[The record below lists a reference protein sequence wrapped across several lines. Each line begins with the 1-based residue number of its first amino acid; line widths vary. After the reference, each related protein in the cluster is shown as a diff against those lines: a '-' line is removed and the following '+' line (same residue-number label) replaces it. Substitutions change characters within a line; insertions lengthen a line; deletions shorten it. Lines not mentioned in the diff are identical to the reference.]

1 MENSPL
7 TSSNADFWKRKLAA
21 FLHDTPTKCLNIREH
36 SLKSIE
42 AMRRAGFTED
52 DIARYDPETKRSDR
66 YDHEAD
72 WAAAAADRYP
82 FPDSRASGLAC
93 AFDGH
98 RNKFH
103 HPLDGRH
110 QLGFSPIQSDDLG
123 TETEQVCQPLLET
136 GESADPDFWRDR
148 FFAHWRL
155 WCRDAREKD
164 HRLAFLPADTRLPDH
179 TIWNHMQV
187 VSALAG
193 TNTAG
198 GPAFLRLHLGGVQEF
213 IAQARNT
220 RDLWSGSYLLSWLM
234 VAGLKDLT
242 SRIGPDAVI
251 FPNLLGQPL
260 FDLQWRDEIWNELR
274 AQANANSVWSGNDD
288 GNGQRSGL
296 DAGPTAQ
303 LTPNF
308 PNVFLA
314 LVPANHAAAL
324 GQSTADAIRA
334 ELKSIAACVWNHA
347 LQASI
352 VTPADALR
360 YDDQIARFLNIS
372 WQAEPW
378 PADLAAACELA
389 KNAPT
394 GSPLATAADRVAAI
408 RTMAENDLPPT
419 HRDWRY
425 YTDDTKTKLNNTG
438 LAWSILLA
446 HQQAQ
451 LDAVR
456 QTRAFAPSAEGG
468 WTIGSHNTKD
478 ALIGR
483 DEALI
488 GGAELH
494 ARCSAAG
501 GGWSR
506 LFKKNDP
513 VGALTLLKRTW
524 HIAYLE
530 DVWQFPRDAF
540 KMPNTRGIAAHD
552 PLSDSDTEDDVED
565 IPPSEKYFAVLAL
578 DGDEIG
584 KWVSGAKTPP
594 IADQLAH
601 YADGSGNL
609 TEGSL
614 PYFRRQDFNPNQRD
628 GMATFLASRRAL
640 SPSYHLQ
647 FSEALS
653 SFALHCARPIVEAFD
668 GRLIYAGGD
677 DIVALLPADSAL
689 RCAEALRAAFQGSS
703 RLPQL
708 LAASPRPPA
717 FTFTSPAPGFL
728 ARNDSCDQHQRG
740 TPIPFI
746 VPGPAAE
753 VSVGIAIAHFKAPLQ
768 DVVREAQNAEKR
780 AKAPLA
786 KNGLNRAAVSLRL
799 MKRSGEILDWGSK
812 WDGGGLALY
821 HAIAH
826 ALDQEQLTGKFPHR
840 LCEILSPFI
849 NETQAV
855 TDLDDFPVAEVIRRE
870 FARLLGQHEDTKW
883 DATSAAPLS
892 KALEAYLATLAKRS
906 ASAAAHDLT
915 ALCTAV
921 AFAHRTR

>member
-1 MENSPL
+1 MENSSL

-164 HRLAFLPADTRLPDH
+164 HRLAFLPADTRLPD
-179 TIWNHMQV
+179 
-187 VSALAG
+187 
-193 TNTAG
+193 
-198 GPAFLRLHLGGVQEF
+198 
-213 IAQARNT
+213 
-220 RDLWSGSYLLSWLM
+220 
-234 VAGLKDLT
+234 
-242 SRIGPDAVI
+242 
-251 FPNLLGQPL
+251 
-260 FDLQWRDEIWNELR
+260 
-274 AQANANSVWSGNDD
+274 
-288 GNGQRSGL
+288 
-296 DAGPTAQ
+296 
-303 LTPNF
+303 
-308 PNVFLA
+308 
-314 LVPANHAAAL
+314 
-324 GQSTADAIRA
+324 
-334 ELKSIAACVWNHA
+334 
-347 LQASI
+347 
-352 VTPADALR
+352 
-360 YDDQIARFLNIS
+360 
-372 WQAEPW
+372 
-378 PADLAAACELA
+378 
-389 KNAPT
+389 
-394 GSPLATAADRVAAI
+394 
-408 RTMAENDLPPT
+408 
-419 HRDWRY
+419 
-425 YTDDTKTKLNNTG
+425 
-438 LAWSILLA
+438 
-446 HQQAQ
+446 
-451 LDAVR
+451 
-456 QTRAFAPSAEGG
+456 
-468 WTIGSHNTKD
+468 
-478 ALIGR
+478 
-483 DEALI
+483 
-488 GGAELH
+488 
-494 ARCSAAG
+494 
-501 GGWSR
+501 
-506 LFKKNDP
+506 
-513 VGALTLLKRTW
+513 
-524 HIAYLE
+524 
-530 DVWQFPRDAF
+530 
-540 KMPNTRGIAAHD
+540 
-552 PLSDSDTEDDVED
+552 
-565 IPPSEKYFAVLAL
+565 
-578 DGDEIG
+578 
-584 KWVSGAKTPP
+584 
-594 IADQLAH
+594 QLAH

-614 PYFRRQDFNPNQRD
+614 PYFRRQEFNPTQLD

-653 SFALHCARPIVEAFD
+653 AFALHCARPIVEAFD

-708 LAASPRPPA
+708 LAASPRPPE
-717 FTFTSPAPGFL
+717 FTYTSPAPGFL
-728 ARNDSCDQHQRG
+728 TRNDSCDHHQRG

-768 DVVREAQNAEKR
+768 DVVREAQTAQKR

-812 WDGGGLALY
+812 WDGGGLELF

-826 ALDQEQLTGKFPHR
+826 ALDQKQLTGKFPHR
-840 LCEILSPFI
+840 LCEILAPFI
-849 NETQAV
+849 NETTAV
-855 TDLDDFPVAEVIRRE
+855 TDLDGFPVAEVIRSE
-870 FARLLGQHEDTKW
+870 FARLLERHEDTKW
-883 DATSAAPLS
+883 DATSAAPLTT
-892 KALEAYLATLAKRS
+892 ALEAYLPTLADRS
-906 ASAAAHDLT
+906 ASAAAHELT
-915 ALCTAV
+915 SLCTAV

>member
-1 MENSPL
+1 METLPTNA
-7 TSSNADFWKRKLAA
+7 SNADFWKRKLAA

-42 AMRRAGFTED
+42 AMRRAGFNDD

-103 HPLDGRH
+103 HPLDGKQ

-136 GESADPDFWRDR
+136 GESADSDFWRDR

-164 HRLAFLPADTRLPDH
+164 YRLAFLPADTRLPDH

-193 TNTAG
+193 ANTDG

-234 VAGLKDLT
+234 VAGLRDLT
-242 SRIGPDAVI
+242 ARVGPDAVI

-274 AQANANSVWSGNDD
+274 AQANANSVWDGNDD
-288 GNGQRSGL
+288 GQGQSSGL
-296 DAGPTAQ
+296 NAGSTAQ

-314 LVPANHAAAL
+314 LVPANQVAAL
-324 GQSTADAIRA
+324 GESTAAAIRN
-334 ELKSIAACVWNHA
+334 EFKTIAACVWNHA
-347 LQASI
+347 LQAGI
-352 VTPADALR
+352 VESADALR
-360 YDDQIARFLNIS
+360 FDEQIARFLNIS

-378 PADLAAACELA
+378 PTDLDAVCALA
-389 KNAPT
+389 KNAPED
-394 GSPLATAADRVAAI
+394 SPLATAATRVAAI
-408 RTMAENDLPPT
+408 RIMAEKGMPFP
-419 HRDWRY
+419 HRDSRY
-425 YTDDTKTKLNNTG
+425 YTDATKTKLNNTG

-468 WTIGSHNTKD
+468 WTVGSHNTKD

-483 DEALI
+483 DEALV
-488 GGAELH
+488 GGEQLH
-494 ARCSAAG
+494 ARCAAAG
-501 GGWSR
+501 KGWPK
-506 LFKKNDP
+506 LFKKSDP
-513 VGALTLLKRTW
+513 VAALTLLKRTW
-524 HIAYLE
+524 HIAYLQ
-530 DVWQFPRDAF
+530 DVWLFPRDAF
-540 KMPNTRGIAAHD
+540 KFSSTRSIAAHD
-552 PLSDSDTEDDVED
+552 LSGDLDRDTDEAEDLAE
-565 IPPSEKYFAVLAL
+565 IPASQKYFAVLAL

-584 KWVSGAKTPP
+584 KWVSGSKTPP
-594 IADQLAH
+594 IANQLAH

-609 TEGSL
+609 TEGSR
-614 PYFRRQDFNPNQRD
+614 PYFENQ
-628 GMATFLASRRAL
+628 GLEAFLTSPRAL

-653 SFALHCARPIVEAFD
+653 SFALYCARPIVEAFH
-668 GRLIYAGGD
+668 GRLVYAGGD
-677 DIVALLPADSAL
+677 DVVALLPADTAL
-689 RCAEALRAAFQGSS
+689 ACAQALRAAFQGSPK
-703 RLPQL
+703 LPSL
-708 LAASPRPPA
+708 LANTEAA
-717 FTFTSPAPGFL
+717 NLFTSPAPGFL
-728 ARNDSCDQHQRG
+728 ARSDSCDNHQRG

-746 VPGPAAE
+746 VPGPAAD

-768 DVVREAQNAEKR
+768 DVVRAAQVAEKR
-780 AKAPLA
+780 AK
-786 KNGLNRAAVSLRL
+786 NTLNRAAVSLRL

-812 WDGGGLALY
+812 WDGGGLELY
-821 HAIAH
+821 RAIAH
-826 ALDQEQLTGKFPHR
+826 ALDHEQLTGKFPHR

-849 NETQAV
+849 NETAAV
-855 TDLDDFPVAEVIRRE
+855 TDLADFPVTEVIRRE
-870 FARLLGQHEDTKW
+870 FARLLRQHQGSKW
-883 DATSAAPLS
+883 DANSEAPLTT
-892 KALEAYLATLAKRS
+892 ALEAYLTTLTKHS
-906 ASAAAHDLT
+906 ADAAARDLT
-915 ALCTAV
+915 ELCSTV

>member
-1 MENSPL
+1 ME
-7 TSSNADFWKRKLAA
+7 TSSSPTAAPADFWKRKLAA

-36 SLKSIE
+36 QEKSHI
-42 AMRRAGFTED
+42 AMSRAGFTAEE
-52 DIARYDPETKRSDR
+52 IGCYD
-66 YDHEAD
+66 YEAD

-82 FPDSRASGLAC
+82 FPTSRASGLSC

-98 RNKFH
+98 RNQFH
-103 HPLDGRH
+103 HPLGGTKETPAP
-110 QLGFSPIQSDDLG
+110 QLGFTPIASDALG
-123 TETEQVCQPLLET
+123 SETEQVCQPLLET
-136 GESADPDFWRDR
+136 GQPADPDFWRDR
-148 FFAHWRL
+148 CFAHWRL

-164 HRLAFLPADTRLPDH
+164 HRLAFLPADTRIPDH

-193 TNTAG
+193 ANTDG
-198 GPAFLRLHLGGVQEF
+198 GPAFLRLQIGGVQEF
-213 IAQARNT
+213 IGQARNT

-242 SRIGPDAVI
+242 SRIGPDAVV

-274 AQANANSVWSGNDD
+274 AQPNAPTVWQGNPDAT
-288 GNGQRSGL
+288 GQRSGL

-314 LVPANHAAAL
+314 LVPANQAAAL
-324 GQSTADAIRA
+324 GQSTADVIRE

-347 LQASI
+347 LTAGI
-352 VTPADALR
+352 LKP
-360 YDDQIARFLNIS
+360 DDRSRFDSQIARFLNIT

-378 PADLAAACELA
+378 PAEAKPQDGSGLDAACALA
-389 KNAPT
+389 TNAPSN
-394 GSPLATAADRVAAI
+394 SPLATAAVGVAAI
-408 RTMAENDLPPT
+408 RHMAEHDMPLKD
-419 HRDWRY
+419 RDSRY
-425 YTDDTKTKLNNTG
+425 YIGGKDGPKQKLNNTG
-438 LAWSILLA
+438 LAWSILVA

-456 QTRAFAPSAEGG
+456 QTRVFSPSAEGG

-501 GGWSR
+501 EGWSR

-513 VGALTLLKRTW
+513 VAALTLLKRTW
-524 HIAYLE
+524 HIAYLH
-530 DVWQFPRDAF
+530 DVWKFPLAAF
-540 KMPNTRGIAAHD
+540 KMPNTRGIAAHE
-552 PLSDSDTEDDVED
+552 PFSDSDTEDDVED

-614 PYFRRQDFNPNQRD
+614 PYFKRQC
-628 GMATFLASRRAL
+628 MAGFLASRRAL

-653 SFALHCARPIVEAFD
+653 AFALHCARPIVEAFD

-677 DIVALLPADSAL
+677 DVVALLPADSAL

-703 RLPQL
+703 KLPQL
-708 LAASPRPPA
+708 LAASPHPPQFA
-717 FTFTSPAPGFL
+717 FTSPAPGFL
-728 ARNDSCDQHQRG
+728 ARSDSCDHHQRG

-753 VSVGIAIAHFKAPLQ
+753 VSVGLAIAHFKSPLQ
-768 DVVREAQNAEKR
+768 DVVRAAQASEKR
-780 AKAPLA
+780 AKNAL
-786 KNGLNRAAVSLRL
+786 GRAAVSLRL

-826 ALDQEQLTGKFPHR
+826 ALDQKQLTGKFPHR

-849 NETQAV
+849 NETEAV
-855 TDLDDFPVAEVIRRE
+855 TDLADFPVAEVIRRE
-870 FARLLGQHEDTKW
+870 FSRLLRQHEDTKW
-883 DATSAAPLS
+883 DATSAALLTT
-892 KALEAYLATLAKRS
+892 ALEAYLATLAKLS
-906 ASAAAHDLT
+906 ASAAAQDLT

>member
-1 MENSPL
+1 MNISSP
-7 TSSNADFWKRKLAA
+7 SADFWKRKLAA

-42 AMRRAGFTED
+42 AMRRAGFNDD
-52 DIARYDPETKRSDR
+52 DIARYDPESKRSDR

-82 FPDSRASGLAC
+82 FPDSRAAGLAC

-103 HPLDGRH
+103 HPLDGLQ

-136 GESADPDFWRDR
+136 GESADPDFWRNR

-193 TNTAG
+193 ANTDG

-260 FDLQWRDEIWNELR
+260 FDLQWRDEIWKKLR
-274 AQANANSVWSGNDD
+274 AQTNANSVWHGNDD
-288 GNGQRSGL
+288 GNGQLSGL

-314 LVPANHAAAL
+314 LVPANQAAAL
-324 GQSTADAIRA
+324 GQSAADAIRA
-334 ELKSIAACVWNHA
+334 ELKSIAARVWNHA
-347 LQASI
+347 LQAGI

-378 PADLAAACELA
+378 PADLDAACSLA

-394 GSPLATAADRVAAI
+394 GSPLATAADGVAAI
-408 RTMAENDLPPT
+408 RTMAENDLPLT

-425 YTDDTKTKLNNTG
+425 YTDGSKTKLNNTG

-456 QTRAFAPSAEGG
+456 QTRAFVPSAEGG
-468 WTIGSHNTKD
+468 WTIGSRNTKD

-483 DEALI
+483 DEALV

-494 ARCSAAG
+494 ARAAAAG
-501 GGWSR
+501 EGWSR

-513 VGALTLLKRTW
+513 VAALTLLKRTW
-524 HIAYLE
+524 HIAYLR
-530 DVWQFPRDAF
+530 DVWEFPLDAF
-540 KMPNTRGIAAHD
+540 KFSSTRSIAAHD
-552 PLSDSDTEDDVED
+552 LSGDLDHDLGEEEDLAE
-565 IPPSEKYFAVLAL
+565 IPAWQKYFAVLAL

-594 IADQLAH
+594 IANQLA
-601 YADGSGNL
+601 YYPDGAGNL
-609 TEGSL
+609 TEGSR
-614 PYFRRQDFNPNQRD
+614 PYFEHK
-628 GMATFLASRRAL
+628 GLAAFLNSPRAL

-653 SFALHCARPIVEAFD
+653 AFALYCARPIVEAFD

-677 DIVALLPADSAL
+677 DVVALLPADCAL
-689 RCAEALRAAFQGSS
+689 RCAQALRAAFQGSS
-703 RLPQL
+703 KLPQL
-708 LAASPRPPA
+708 LADSPCPPEFA
-717 FTFTSPAPGFL
+717 FTSPAPGFL
-728 ARNDSCDQHQRG
+728 ARSNSCDNHQRG
-740 TPIPFI
+740 SPIPFI
-746 VPGPAAE
+746 VPGPAAD

-768 DVVREAQNAEKR
+768 DVVRAAQAAEKR
-780 AKAPLA
+780 AKNTLD
-786 KNGLNRAAVSLRL
+786 RAAVSLRL

-812 WDGGGLALY
+812 WNGGGLELYQAL
-821 HAIAH
+821 AH
-826 ALDQEQLTGKFPHR
+826 ALDHEQLTGKFPHR
-840 LCEILSPFI
+840 LCEIISPFI
-849 NETQAV
+849 NETKAV
-855 TDLDDFPVAEVIRRE
+855 TDLADFPMTEAIRRE
-870 FARLLGQHEDTKW
+870 FGRLLRQHEGPNW
-883 DATSAAPLS
+883 DAKSAAPLTT
-892 KALEAYLATLAKRS
+892 ALEAYLTS
-906 ASAAAHDLT
+906 FVNPSTSVAARDLT

>member
-1 MENSPL
+1 MSAEIRSPDAKQAL
-7 TSSNADFWKRKLAA
+7 PTSSLSLPSPMKKSPAANADFWKRKLAA

-42 AMRRAGFTED
+42 AMRRAGFTDD

-66 YDHEAD
+66 YDYEAD

-82 FPDSRASGLAC
+82 FPDSRASGLTC

-98 RNKFH
+98 RNQFH
-103 HPLDGRH
+103 HPLDGQQ

-136 GESADPDFWRDR
+136 GESSEPNFWRDR

-193 TNTAG
+193 ANTDG
-198 GPAFLRLHLGGVQEF
+198 GPAFLRFHLGGVQEF

-220 RDLWSGSYLLSWLM
+220 RDLWSGSYLISWLM

-274 AQANANSVWSGNDD
+274 AHANANSVWEGNAES
-288 GNGQRSGL
+288 NGQRSGL
-296 DAGPTAQ
+296 KAEPTAQ

-314 LVPANHAAAL
+314 LVPANQAAAL
-324 GQSTADAIRA
+324 GQSTAAAIRD
-334 ELKSIAACVWNHA
+334 ELKSVAACVWNHA
-347 LQASI
+347 LRAGI
-352 VTPADALR
+352 LTPADQLR
-360 YDDQIARFLNIS
+360 FDSHIDRFLNIS

-378 PADLAAACELA
+378 PTDLDAVCALA
-389 KNAPT
+389 KNAPAD
-394 GSPLATAADRVAAI
+394 SPLATAATRVAAI
-408 RTMAENDLPPT
+408 RTMAENEMPIS

-425 YTDDTKTKLNNTG
+425 YTDGTKTKLNNTG

-483 DEALI
+483 DEALV
-488 GGAELH
+488 GGAELQD
-494 ARCSAAG
+494 RCAAAG
-501 GGWSR
+501 KGWSK
-506 LFKKNDP
+506 LFKKSDP
-513 VGALTLLKRTW
+513 ISALTLLKRTW
-524 HIAYLE
+524 HIAYLQ

-540 KMPNTRGIAAHD
+540 NMPNTRGIAAHE
-552 PLSDSDTEDDVED
+552 PFSDSDTEDDVED

-614 PYFRRQDFNPNQRD
+614 PYFKRQ
-628 GMATFLASRRAL
+628 GMTAFLASPRAL

-653 SFALHCARPIVEAFD
+653 AFALHCARPIVEAFD

-677 DIVALLPADSAL
+677 DVVALLPADSAL

-703 RLPQL
+703 NLRSL
-708 LAASPRPPA
+708 LDGTAAA
-717 FTFTSPAPGFL
+717 DLFTSPAPGFL
-728 ARNDSCDQHQRG
+728 ARSDSCDNHQRG

-746 VPGPAAE
+746 VPAPPPRYPW
-753 VSVGIAIAHFKAPLQ
+753 VSPSPTLKLRSKTSSAPLKPPK
-768 DVVREAQNAEKR
+768 NA
-780 AKAPLA
+780 P
-786 KNGLNRAAVSLRL
+786 NTH
-799 MKRSGEILDWGSK
+799 W
-812 WDGGGLALY
+812 
-821 HAIAH
+821 
-826 ALDQEQLTGKFPHR
+826 
-840 LCEILSPFI
+840 
-849 NETQAV
+849 
-855 TDLDDFPVAEVIRRE
+855 
-870 FARLLGQHEDTKW
+870 
-883 DATSAAPLS
+883 AAPPFLF
-892 KALEAYLATLAKRS
+892 
-906 ASAAAHDLT
+906 AS
-915 ALCTAV
+915 
-921 AFAHRTR
+921 